1 MKFAIISENFNR
13 STTQFQCVDN
23 REPLYSKSEYEPT
36 SSKSPIVWE
45 ALDSST
51 EQVGNIADNGD
62 LCVTKEFA
70 EIVMSFD
77 PYGIECYP
85 ATLKLS
91 DGSLTDRYIL
101 ALNNVIDVIDDF
113 KSRTRKSPKRN
124 KILVMELYLSEV
136 KLAQIPFQKRILLR
150 VQGADTATV
159 FCEEIYDLVA
169 QDDRYSDLRMFKL
182 DCNQEVPKY

>member
-1 MKFAIISENFNR
+1 MSISLKSKPENKLIKRIVDEVCNNFRKLQR

-45 ALDSST
+45 ALDGST
-51 EQVGNIADNGD
+51 KQVGNIADNGD

-91 DGSLTDRYIL
+91 DGSLTDRYLL
-101 ALNNVIDVIDDF
+101 ALNNVIDVIDVVDVIDDV
-113 KSRTRKSPKRN
+113 KSRLENILRETKSLLWSCICQ
-124 KILVMELYLSEV
+124 KIS
-136 KLAQIPFQKRILLR
+136 
-150 VQGADTATV
+150 
-159 FCEEIYDLVA
+159 
-169 QDDRYSDLRMFKL
+169 
-182 DCNQEVPKY
+182 